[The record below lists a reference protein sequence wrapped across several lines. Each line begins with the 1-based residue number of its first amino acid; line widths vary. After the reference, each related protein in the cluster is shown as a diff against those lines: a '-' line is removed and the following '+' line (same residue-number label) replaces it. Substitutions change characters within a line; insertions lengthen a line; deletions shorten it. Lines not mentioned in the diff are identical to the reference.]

1 MSAAILVLVALLALI
16 AIVALAMCSAAMLE
30 EQRARDE
37 GDEA

>member
-1 MSAAILVLVALLALI
+1 MTSAILVLASLLALI
-16 AIVALAMCSAAMLE
+16 AIVALAMCSAAMLA